1 MRKKYL
7 NHKQKIILID
17 FYFNGTFPTSNI
29 MINKITYFDVYIY
42 KLYPRLAKY
51 LKIVP
56 TKLSVHADNV
66 IVQLYSLVQLSCLLG
81 VDNGFRYITIIKVY
95 LKCN

>member
-1 MRKKYL
+1 
-7 NHKQKIILID
+7 
-17 FYFNGTFPTSNI
+17 

-66 IVQLYSLVQLSCLLG
+66 IDCPHMYNFILLS
-81 VDNGFRYITIIKVY
+81 NWAVY
-95 LKCN
+95 PVSTMDSDTSRL

>member
-17 FYFNGTFPTSNI
+17 FYFNGTLRTSNI
-29 MINKITYFDVYIY
+29 MINKITYFDVYMY
-42 KLYPRLAKY
+42 LRLAKY

-66 IVQLYSLVQLSCLLG
+66 IDCPHMYNFILLS
-81 VDNGFRYITIIKVY
+81 N
-95 LKCN
+95 

>member
-17 FYFNGTFPTSNI
+17 FYFNGTLRTSNI
-29 MINKITYFDVYIY
+29 MINKITYFDVYMY
-42 KLYPRLAKY
+42 LRLAKY

-56 TKLSVHADNV
+56 LRT
-66 IVQLYSLVQLSCLLG
+66 C
-81 VDNGFRYITIIKVY
+81 
-95 LKCN
+95 